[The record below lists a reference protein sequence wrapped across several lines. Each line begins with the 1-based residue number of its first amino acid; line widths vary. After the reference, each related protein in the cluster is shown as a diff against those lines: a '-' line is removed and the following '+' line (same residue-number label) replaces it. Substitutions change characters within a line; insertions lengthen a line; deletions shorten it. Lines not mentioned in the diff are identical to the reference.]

1 VTKPG
6 EARLRAALRRFR
18 RKRSAGMPK
27 PSSDWEE
34 WVEYRLLKLE
44 ESQRWMLWVI
54 LSALIVEAALEVL
67 RIL

>member
-1 VTKPG
+1 
-6 EARLRAALRRFR
+6 
-18 RKRSAGMPK
+18 MPK